1 MKSFSEKITIEISKI
16 ISFPVF
22 KVSQTHYIFYVN
34 DCFFSHYYSVI
45 PCTRRDLSYLYD
57 FDGLR
62 FRKDSF
68 HLRIIISLK
77 LLILE
82 KLFYF
87 ILF

>member
-1 MKSFSEKITIEISKI
+1 MKSFSENITIEISKI

-22 KVSQTHYIFYVN
+22 KVSQTHYIF
-34 DCFFSHYYSVI
+34 SHFYSVI
-45 PCTRRDLSYLYD
+45 PCTRRDLSCLYD

-62 FRKDSF
+62 FRKDCF
-68 HLRIIISLK
+68 HLRIIISLQ